1 MKINHS
7 IQLKDNKLKHFLNI
21 KTLPKSHI
29 LNIISKAEVFHNN
42 SEISKYPGK
51 VVASLFFE
59 PSTRT
64 KTTFE
69 LASKKIAADFI
80 NIDISNSST
89 LKGESILDM
98 IKTIEAMSCQM
109 FVVRHSVPGTA
120 HYIAESVSDNI
131 AVINAGDGSNEH
143 PTQAMLDMFTIKK
156 HKGNFE
162 NLKVSIVGDILHS
175 RVAKSLIYA
184 LNILETKE
192 INIVGPEKLI
202 PDNYKEM
209 NVKYFSN
216 MNKGIKDADVII
228 MLRLQKERMHD
239 ALISMDSYYKDYGL
253 NQQRLSYSKKD
264 VIVMHPGPINRG
276 IEIESSV
283 ADGPNSVILNQVSYG
298 ISEEW
303 LLCQYYL
310 ITIKHVFKLY

>member
-1 MKINHS
+1 MKINHD
-7 IQLKDNKLKHFLNI
+7 IQISQGKLSHFLNI
-21 KTLPKSHI
+21 KELPKSYI
-29 LNIISKAEVFHNN
+29 EDIISRSEEIHNN
-42 SEISKYPGK
+42 SNIRKYSEN

-69 LASKKIAADFI
+69 LASKRLSSNFI

-89 LKGESILDM
+89 AKGESIIDM
-98 IKTIEAMSCQM
+98 VKTIEAMNCQM

-120 HYIAESVSDNI
+120 HYIAESVSKNI
-131 AVINAGDGSNEH
+131 SVINAGDGSNEH
-143 PTQAMLDMFTIKK
+143 PTQAMLDVFTIKK
-156 HKGNFE
+156 HKGGFHD
-162 NLKVSIVGDILHS
+162 LKISIVGDILHS

-184 LNILETKE
+184 LNTLGTKQ

-202 PDNYKEM
+202 PEDYQEL
-209 NVKYFSN
+209 NVNYFSN
-216 MNKGIKDADVII
+216 MDEGINDADVII

-239 ALISMDSYYKDYGL
+239 ALISLDTYYDDYGL
-253 NQQRLSYSKKD
+253 NESRLKYAKDD

-276 IEIESSV
+276 IEIESTV

-298 ISEEW
+298 ISVRMAIMSM
-303 LLCQYYL
+303 LFDNN
-310 ITIKHVFKLY
+310 T

>member
-7 IQLKDNKLKHFLNI
+7 IQLQDNKLKHFLNI
-21 KTLPKSHI
+21 KTLSKHHI
-29 LNIISKAEVFHNN
+29 LDIISKAEGFHNN
-42 SEISKYPGK
+42 QDISRYPGK

-69 LASKKIAADFI
+69 LASKKISADFI

-120 HYIAESVSDNI
+120 HYIAESVSNNI

-156 HKGNFE
+156 HKGNFG

-184 LNILETKE
+184 LNILGAKQ
-192 INIVGPEKLI
+192 INIVGPKSLI
-202 PDNYKEM
+202 PDNHNEM
-209 NVKYFSN
+209 NVNYYSD
-216 MNKGIKDADVII
+216 MNKGIGDADVII

-239 ALISMDSYYKDYGL
+239 ALISMDSYYNDYGL
-253 NQQRLSYSKKD
+253 NKDRLKYAKDD

-298 ISEEW
+298 ISVRMAIMSM
-303 LLCQYYL
+303 L
-310 ITIKHVFKLY
+310 FDNN

>member
-1 MKINHS
+1 MKINHE
-7 IQLKDNKLKHFLNI
+7 IQFKDNKLKHFLNI
-21 KTLPKSHI
+21 KKLSKSHI
-29 LNIISKAEVFHNN
+29 IDIINKAEIFHND
-42 SEISKYPGK
+42 SEIPSYAGK

-69 LASKKIAADFI
+69 LASKKISADFI

-109 FVVRHSVPGTA
+109 FVVRHSVTGTA
-120 HYIAESVSDNI
+120 HYIAESVSNDI
-131 AVINAGDGSNEH
+131 SVINAGDGSNEH
-143 PTQAMLDMFTIKK
+143 PTQAMLDMFTIKR
-156 HKGNFE
+156 HKGEFE
-162 NLKVSIVGDILHS
+162 NLKVAIVGDILHS

-184 LNILETKE
+184 LNILSTKE
-192 INIVGPEKLI
+192 INIVGPKKLI
-202 PDNYKEM
+202 PENYKEM
-209 NVKYFSN
+209 NVNYFSN
-216 MNKGIKDADVII
+216 MNEGIDNSDVII

-239 ALISMDSYYKDYGL
+239 ALISMDSYYEDYGL
-253 NQQRLSYSKKD
+253 NQKRLMIAKKD

-298 ISEEW
+298 ISVRMAIMST
-303 LLCQYYL
+303 L
-310 ITIKHVFKLY
+310 FDNN

>member
-7 IQLKDNKLKHFLNI
+7 IQLQDNKLKHFLNI
-21 KTLPKSHI
+21 KTLSKHHI
-29 LNIISKAEVFHNN
+29 LDILSKAESFHNN
-42 SEISKYPGK
+42 KKISKYPGK

-69 LASKKIAADFI
+69 LASKKISADFI

-120 HYIAESVSDNI
+120 HYIAESVSNNI

-156 HKGNFE
+156 HKGSFD

-184 LNILETKE
+184 LNILEAKE
-192 INIVGPEKLI
+192 INIVGPKSLI
-202 PDNYKEM
+202 PDNHNEK
-209 NVKYFSN
+209 NVNYYSD
-216 MNKGIKDADVII
+216 MNKGIGDADVII

-239 ALISMDSYYKDYGL
+239 ALISMDSYYNDYGL
-253 NQQRLSYSKKD
+253 NKQRLKYAKSD

-298 ISEEW
+298 ISVRMAIMSM
-303 LLCQYYL
+303 L
-310 ITIKHVFKLY
+310 FDNN

>member
-1 MKINHS
+1 MKINHD
-7 IQLKDNKLKHFLNI
+7 IQTSQGKLTHFLNI
-21 KTLPKSHI
+21 KELPKSYI
-29 LNIISKAEVFHNN
+29 EDIISRSEEIHNN
-42 SEISKYPGK
+42 SNIRKYSEN

-69 LASKKIAADFI
+69 LASKRLSSNFI

-89 LKGESILDM
+89 AKGESIIDM
-98 IKTIEAMSCQM
+98 VKTIEAMNCQM

-120 HYIAESVSDNI
+120 HYIAESVSKNI
-131 AVINAGDGSNEH
+131 SVINAGDGSNEH
-143 PTQAMLDMFTIKK
+143 PTQAMLDVFTIKK
-156 HKGNFE
+156 HKGGFQD
-162 NLKVSIVGDILHS
+162 LKISIVGDILHS

-184 LNILETKE
+184 LNTLGTKQ

-202 PDNYKEM
+202 PEDYQEL
-209 NVKYFSN
+209 NVNYFSN
-216 MNKGIKDADVII
+216 MDEGINDADVII

-239 ALISMDSYYKDYGL
+239 ALISLDTYYDDYGL
-253 NQQRLSYSKKD
+253 NESRLKYAKGD

-276 IEIESSV
+276 IEIESTV

-298 ISEEW
+298 ISVRMAIMSM
-303 LLCQYYL
+303 LFDNN
-310 ITIKHVFKLY
+310 T

>member
-1 MKINHS
+1 MKINHE
-7 IQLKDNKLKHFLNI
+7 IQFKNNKLKHFLNI
-21 KTLPKSHI
+21 KNLSKSHI
-29 LNIISKAEVFHNN
+29 LDIINKAEKFHNN
-42 SEISKYPGK
+42 EGIPNYAGK

-69 LASKKIAADFI
+69 LASKKLSSDFI

-109 FVVRHSVPGTA
+109 FVVRHSVTGTA
-120 HYIAESVSDNI
+120 HYIAESVSKGI
-131 AVINAGDGSNEH
+131 SVINAGDGSNEH

-156 HKGNFE
+156 HKGQFE
-162 NLKVSIVGDILHS
+162 NLKVAIVGDILHS

-184 LNILETKE
+184 LNILSTKE
-192 INIVGPEKLI
+192 INIVGPNKLI
-202 PDNYKEM
+202 PENYQEM
-209 NVKYFSN
+209 NVNYFSD
-216 MNKGIKDADVII
+216 MNQGVDNSDVII

-239 ALISMDSYYKDYGL
+239 ALISMDSYYEDYGL
-253 NQQRLSYSKKD
+253 NQKRLELAKKD

-298 ISEEW
+298 ISVRMAIMSI
-303 LLCQYYL
+303 L
-310 ITIKHVFKLY
+310 FDNN

>member
-1 MKINHS
+1 MKINHD
-7 IQLKDNKLKHFLNI
+7 IQISQGKLSHFLNI
-21 KTLPKSHI
+21 KKLAKSYI
-29 LNIISKAEVFHNN
+29 EDIISRSEEIHNN
-42 SEISKYPGK
+42 SNIRKYSEN

-69 LASKKIAADFI
+69 LASKRLSSNFI

-89 LKGESILDM
+89 AKGESIIDM
-98 IKTIEAMSCQM
+98 VKTIEAMNCQM

-120 HYIAESVSDNI
+120 HYIAESVSKNI
-131 AVINAGDGSNEH
+131 SVINAGDGSNEH
-143 PTQAMLDMFTIKK
+143 PTQAMLDVFTIKK
-156 HKGNFE
+156 HKGGFQD
-162 NLKVSIVGDILHS
+162 LKISIVGDILHS

-184 LNILETKE
+184 LNTLGTKQ

-202 PDNYKEM
+202 PEDYQEL
-209 NVKYFSN
+209 NVNYFSN
-216 MNKGIKDADVII
+216 MDEGINDADVII

-239 ALISMDSYYKDYGL
+239 ALISLDTYYDDYGL
-253 NQQRLSYSKKD
+253 NESRLKYAKDD

-276 IEIESSV
+276 IEIESTV

-298 ISEEW
+298 ISVRMAIMSM
-303 LLCQYYL
+303 LFDNN
-310 ITIKHVFKLY
+310 T

>member
-1 MKINHS
+1 MKINHD
-7 IQLKDNKLKHFLNI
+7 IQISQGKLSHFLNI
-21 KTLPKSHI
+21 KELPKSYI
-29 LNIISKAEVFHNN
+29 EDIISKSEEIHNN
-42 SEISKYPGK
+42 SNIRKYSEN

-69 LASKKIAADFI
+69 LASKRLSSNFI

-89 LKGESILDM
+89 AKGESIIDM
-98 IKTIEAMSCQM
+98 VKTIEAMNCQM

-120 HYIAESVSDNI
+120 HYIAESVSKNI
-131 AVINAGDGSNEH
+131 SVINAGDGSNEH
-143 PTQAMLDMFTIKK
+143 PTQAMLDVFTIKK
-156 HKGNFE
+156 HKGAFHD
-162 NLKVSIVGDILHS
+162 LKISIVGDILHS

-184 LNILETKE
+184 LNTLGTKQ

-202 PDNYKEM
+202 PEDYQEL
-209 NVKYFSN
+209 NVNYFSN
-216 MNKGIKDADVII
+216 MDEGINDADVII

-239 ALISMDSYYKDYGL
+239 ALISLDTYYDDYGL
-253 NQQRLSYSKKD
+253 NESRLKYAKDD

-276 IEIESSV
+276 IEIESTV

-298 ISEEW
+298 ISVRMAIMSM
-303 LLCQYYL
+303 LFDNN
-310 ITIKHVFKLY
+310 T

>member
-1 MKINHS
+1 MKINHD
-7 IQLKDNKLKHFLNI
+7 IQTSQGKLTHFLNI
-21 KTLPKSHI
+21 KELPKSYI
-29 LNIISKAEVFHNN
+29 EDIISRSEEIHNN
-42 SEISKYPGK
+42 SKIRKYSEN

-69 LASKKIAADFI
+69 LASKRLSSNFI

-89 LKGESILDM
+89 AKGESIIDM
-98 IKTIEAMSCQM
+98 VKTIEAMNCQM

-120 HYIAESVSDNI
+120 HYIAESVSKNI
-131 AVINAGDGSNEH
+131 SVINAGDGSNEH
-143 PTQAMLDMFTIKK
+143 PTQAMLDVFTIKK
-156 HKGNFE
+156 HKGGFQD
-162 NLKVSIVGDILHS
+162 LKISIVGDILHS

-184 LNILETKE
+184 LNTLGTKQ

-202 PDNYKEM
+202 PEDYQEL
-209 NVKYFSN
+209 NVNYFSN
-216 MNKGIKDADVII
+216 MDEGINDADVII

-239 ALISMDSYYKDYGL
+239 ALISLDTYYDDYGL
-253 NQQRLSYSKKD
+253 NESRLKYAKGD

-276 IEIESSV
+276 IEIESTV

-298 ISEEW
+298 ISVRMAIMSM
-303 LLCQYYL
+303 LFDNN
-310 ITIKHVFKLY
+310 T

>member
-1 MKINHS
+1 MKINHD
-7 IQLKDNKLKHFLNI
+7 IQISQGKLSHFLNI
-21 KTLPKSHI
+21 KELPKSYI
-29 LNIISKAEVFHNN
+29 EDIISKSEEIHNN
-42 SEISKYPGK
+42 SNIRKYSEN

-69 LASKKIAADFI
+69 LASKRLSSNFI

-89 LKGESILDM
+89 AKGESIIDM
-98 IKTIEAMSCQM
+98 VKTIEAMNCQM

-120 HYIAESVSDNI
+120 HYIAESVSKNI
-131 AVINAGDGSNEH
+131 SVINAGDGSNEH
-143 PTQAMLDMFTIKK
+143 PTQAMLDVFTIKK
-156 HKGNFE
+156 HKGGFQD
-162 NLKVSIVGDILHS
+162 LKISIVGDILHS

-184 LNILETKE
+184 LNTLGTKQ

-202 PDNYKEM
+202 PEDYQEL
-209 NVKYFSN
+209 NVNYFSN
-216 MNKGIKDADVII
+216 MDEGIDDADVII

-239 ALISMDSYYKDYGL
+239 ALISLDTYYDDYGL
-253 NQQRLSYSKKD
+253 NESRLKYAKDD

-276 IEIESSV
+276 IEIESTV

-298 ISEEW
+298 ISVRMAIMSM
-303 LLCQYYL
+303 LFDNN
-310 ITIKHVFKLY
+310 T

>member
-21 KTLPKSHI
+21 NKLSKSHI
-29 LNIISKAEVFHNN
+29 LNIIDRAEKFHDNVDA
-42 SEISKYPGK
+42 SKYSGK

-69 LASKKIAADFI
+69 LASKKISADFI

-120 HYIAESVSDNI
+120 HFIAESVSNGI

-143 PTQAMLDMFTIKK
+143 PTQAMLDMFTIKR
-156 HKGNFE
+156 HKKSFE

-184 LNILETKE
+184 LNTLSAKE
-192 INIVGPEKLI
+192 INIVGPKKLI
-202 PDNYKEM
+202 PDNYQEM
-209 NVKYFSN
+209 NVNYYPD
-216 MNKGIKDADVII
+216 MNEGITDADVII

-239 ALISMDSYYKDYGL
+239 ALISIDTYYSNYGL
-253 NQQRLSYSKKD
+253 NEDRLLRAKDD

-298 ISEEW
+298 ISVRMAIMSI
-303 LLCQYYL
+303 L
-310 ITIKHVFKLY
+310 FDNN

>member
-1 MKINHS
+1 MKINHD
-7 IQLKDNKLKHFLNI
+7 IQISQGKLSHFLNI
-21 KTLPKSHI
+21 KELPKSYI
-29 LNIISKAEVFHNN
+29 EDIISRSEEIHNN
-42 SEISKYPGK
+42 SNIRKYSEN

-69 LASKKIAADFI
+69 LASKRLSSNFI

-89 LKGESILDM
+89 AKGESIIDM
-98 IKTIEAMSCQM
+98 VKTIEAMNCQM

-120 HYIAESVSDNI
+120 HYIAESVSKNI
-131 AVINAGDGSNEH
+131 SVINAGDGSNEH
-143 PTQAMLDMFTIKK
+143 PTQAMLDVFTIKK
-156 HKGNFE
+156 HKGGFQD
-162 NLKVSIVGDILHS
+162 LKISIVGDILHS

-184 LNILETKE
+184 LNTLGTKQ

-202 PDNYKEM
+202 PEDYQEL
-209 NVKYFSN
+209 NVNYFSN
-216 MNKGIKDADVII
+216 MDEGIDDADVII

-239 ALISMDSYYKDYGL
+239 ALISLDTYYDDYGL
-253 NQQRLSYSKKD
+253 NESRLKYAKGD

-276 IEIESSV
+276 VEIESTV

-298 ISEEW
+298 ISVRMAIMSM
-303 LLCQYYL
+303 LFDNN
-310 ITIKHVFKLY
+310 T

>member
-1 MKINHS
+1 MKINHE
-7 IQLKDNKLKHFLNI
+7 IQFNNNKLKHFLNI
-21 KTLPKSHI
+21 KNLSKSHI
-29 LNIISKAEVFHNN
+29 LDIINKAEKFHNN
-42 SEISKYPGK
+42 EGIPNYAGK

-69 LASKKIAADFI
+69 LASKKLSSDFI

-109 FVVRHSVPGTA
+109 FVVRHSVTGTA
-120 HYIAESVSDNI
+120 HYIAESVSKGI
-131 AVINAGDGSNEH
+131 SVINAGDGSNEH

-156 HKGNFE
+156 HKGQFE
-162 NLKVSIVGDILHS
+162 NLKVAIVGDILHS

-184 LNILETKE
+184 LNILSTKE
-192 INIVGPEKLI
+192 INIVGPNKLI
-202 PDNYKEM
+202 PENYQEM
-209 NVKYFSN
+209 NVNYFSD
-216 MNKGIKDADVII
+216 MNQGVDNSDVII

-239 ALISMDSYYKDYGL
+239 ALISMDSYYEDYGL
-253 NQQRLSYSKKD
+253 NQKRLELAKKD

-298 ISEEW
+298 ISVRMAIMSI
-303 LLCQYYL
+303 L
-310 ITIKHVFKLY
+310 FDNN

>member
-1 MKINHS
+1 MKINHD
-7 IQLKDNKLKHFLNI
+7 IQISQGKLSHFLNI
-21 KTLPKSHI
+21 KELPKSYI
-29 LNIISKAEVFHNN
+29 EDIISRSEEIHNN
-42 SEISKYPGK
+42 SNIRKYSEN

-69 LASKKIAADFI
+69 LASKRLSANFI

-89 LKGESILDM
+89 AKGESIIDM
-98 IKTIEAMSCQM
+98 VKTIEAMNCQM

-120 HYIAESVSDNI
+120 HYIAESVSKNI
-131 AVINAGDGSNEH
+131 SVINAGDGSNEH
-143 PTQAMLDMFTIKK
+143 PTQAMLDVFTIKK
-156 HKGNFE
+156 HKGGFHD
-162 NLKVSIVGDILHS
+162 LKISIVGDILHS

-184 LNILETKE
+184 LNTLGTKQ

-202 PDNYKEM
+202 PEDYQEL
-209 NVKYFSN
+209 NVNYFSN
-216 MNKGIKDADVII
+216 MDEGINDADVII

-239 ALISMDSYYKDYGL
+239 ALISLDTYYDDYGL
-253 NQQRLSYSKKD
+253 NESRLKYAKDD

-276 IEIESSV
+276 IEIESTV

-298 ISEEW
+298 ISVRMAIMSM
-303 LLCQYYL
+303 LFDNN
-310 ITIKHVFKLY
+310 T

>member
-1 MKINHS
+1 MKINHE
-7 IQLKDNKLKHFLNI
+7 IQFKDNKLKHFLNI
-21 KTLPKSHI
+21 KNLSKSHI
-29 LNIISKAEVFHNN
+29 IDIINKAEIFHND
-42 SEISKYPGK
+42 SEIPSYAGK

-69 LASKKIAADFI
+69 LASKKISADFI

-109 FVVRHSVPGTA
+109 FVVRHSVTGTA
-120 HYIAESVSDNI
+120 HYIAESVSNDI
-131 AVINAGDGSNEH
+131 SVINAGDGSNEH
-143 PTQAMLDMFTIKK
+143 PTQAMLDMFTIKR
-156 HKGNFE
+156 HKGEFE
-162 NLKVSIVGDILHS
+162 NLKVAIVGDILHS

-184 LNILETKE
+184 LNILSTKE
-192 INIVGPEKLI
+192 INIVGPKKLI
-202 PDNYKEM
+202 PENHKEM
-209 NVKYFSN
+209 NVNYFSN
-216 MNKGIKDADVII
+216 MNEGIDNSDVII

-239 ALISMDSYYKDYGL
+239 ALISMDSYYEDYGL
-253 NQQRLSYSKKD
+253 NQKRLMIAKKD

-298 ISEEW
+298 ISVRMAIMST
-303 LLCQYYL
+303 L
-310 ITIKHVFKLY
+310 FDNN

>member
-7 IQLKDNKLKHFLNI
+7 IQLQDNKLKHFLNI
-21 KTLPKSHI
+21 KTLSKHHI
-29 LNIISKAEVFHNN
+29 LDIISKAEGFHNN
-42 SEISKYPGK
+42 KKISKYPGK

-69 LASKKIAADFI
+69 LASKKISADFI

-120 HYIAESVSDNI
+120 HYIAESVSNNI

-156 HKGNFE
+156 HKGSFD

-184 LNILETKE
+184 LNILEAKE
-192 INIVGPEKLI
+192 INIVGPKSLI
-202 PDNYKEM
+202 PDNHNEM
-209 NVKYFSN
+209 NVNYYSD
-216 MNKGIKDADVII
+216 MNKGIEDADVII

-239 ALISMDSYYKDYGL
+239 ALISMDSYYNDYGL
-253 NQQRLSYSKKD
+253 NKNRLKYAKSD

-298 ISEEW
+298 ISVRMAIMSM
-303 LLCQYYL
+303 L
-310 ITIKHVFKLY
+310 FDNN

>member
-1 MKINHS
+1 MKINHD
-7 IQLKDNKLKHFLNI
+7 IQLSDGTLKHFLNI
-21 KTLPKSHI
+21 NNLPKSYI
-29 LNIISKAEVFHNN
+29 EDIICRAEKLHGS
-42 SEISKYPGK
+42 SEITAYKGR

-69 LASKKIAADFI
+69 LAAKKISADFI
-80 NIDISNSST
+80 NIDIANSST
-89 LKGESILDM
+89 SKGESIIDM
-98 IKTIEAMSCQM
+98 IKTIEAMNCNM

-120 HYIAESVSDNI
+120 HYIAESVSSNI

-156 HKGNFE
+156 HKGSFE

-175 RVAKSLIYA
+175 RVAKSLIFS
-184 LNILETKE
+184 LNTLGTKA
-192 INIVGPEKLI
+192 INIVGPKKLI
-202 PDNYKEM
+202 PDSYAEWK
-209 NVKYFSN
+209 VQYFED
-216 MNKGIKDADVII
+216 MDQGIENSDVII

-239 ALISMDSYYKDYGL
+239 ALISLDSYYEEYGL
-253 NQQRLSYSKKD
+253 NQTRMLRAKKD

-276 IEIESSV
+276 VEIESSV

-298 ISEEW
+298 ISVRMAIMSILFDNNE
-303 LLCQYYL
+303 L
-310 ITIKHVFKLY
+310 